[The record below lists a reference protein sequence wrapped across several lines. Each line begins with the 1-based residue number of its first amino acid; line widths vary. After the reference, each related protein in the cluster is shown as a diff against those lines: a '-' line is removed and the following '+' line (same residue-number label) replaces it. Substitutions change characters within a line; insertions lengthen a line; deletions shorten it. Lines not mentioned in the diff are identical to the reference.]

1 MTDGDR
7 SYWDKHAKNYD
18 RSMSL
23 LGRPIPRMVEL
34 AGEATRG
41 LGRVLEVAAG
51 TGLVTPAL
59 AAGAGEVIATDYSDA
74 MVAALEQRVRDA
86 GVANVRCEQADLY
99 ALRFDVGAFDAVVAA
114 NVLHLVPDLPG
125 ALTVLRRVLK
135 PGGKIIVPTFCHDET
150 ALSWVISRALAVTGF
165 PGHRRF
171 TAKSL
176 REEVEAAG
184 VRVTRTE
191 VLPGVIEAEYG
202 EWTGQPI
209 KELAK
214 TELWKQVQRAPSL
227 ARFPAGESILEMQ
240 TRAVAAIQEVAARH
254 VGQLVV
260 VVSHAD
266 VIKAAV
272 AHYAGMHLDQFQRL
286 VISRASGGR
295 DAAWLARGL
304 PAFRAMAGC
313 VSWGPSLNR
322 GRPRRR
328 RRGWR
333 PRPGGSGGRGRAGR
347 RTGRNARRR
356 AGAHGGR

>member
-7 SYWDKHAKNYD
+7 SYWDKHAKNYE
-18 RSMSL
+18 RSMAL

-34 AGEATRG
+34 AGEAVRG
-41 LGRVLEVAAG
+41 AERVLEVAAG

-59 AAGAGEVIATDYSDA
+59 AAGAGEVIATDYSAA
-74 MVAALEQRVRDA
+74 MVATLERRVRDA
-86 GVANVRCEQADLY
+86 RVANVRCEQADLY

-191 VLPGVIEAEYG
+191 VLPGVI
-202 EWTGQPI
+202 PI
-209 KELAK
+209 GYVEG
-214 TELWKQVQRAPSL
+214 T
-227 ARFPAGESILEMQ
+227 F
-240 TRAVAAIQEVAARH
+240 
-254 VGQLVV
+254 
-260 VVSHAD
+260 
-266 VIKAAV
+266 
-272 AHYAGMHLDQFQRL
+272 
-286 VISRASGGR
+286 
-295 DAAWLARGL
+295 
-304 PAFRAMAGC
+304 
-313 VSWGPSLNR
+313 GP
-322 GRPRRR
+322 G
-328 RRGWR
+328 
-333 PRPGGSGGRGRAGR
+333 
-347 RTGRNARRR
+347 
-356 AGAHGGR
+356 